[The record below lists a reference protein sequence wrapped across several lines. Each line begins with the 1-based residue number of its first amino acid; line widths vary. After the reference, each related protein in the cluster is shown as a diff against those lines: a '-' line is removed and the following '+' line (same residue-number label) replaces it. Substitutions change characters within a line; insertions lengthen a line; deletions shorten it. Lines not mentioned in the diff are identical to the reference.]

1 MHSIIPGILEKDWS
15 IIEEKIAIVR
25 QFSNSVHIDFIDGK
39 FSPNITFL
47 DPKPFSKYT
56 KDLPA
61 GEADLFL
68 EAHLMVD
75 NPLQYL
81 EPLANAGFRRFLGH
95 VEKMSNLEEFVAR
108 GEILGEVGLAIDG
121 KTSLETINISY
132 EDLDVILLMGID
144 AGFSGRQFQPQI
156 LDKIK
161 TIREK
166 TFIPIEVDGGV
177 NDKTILEIKKAG
189 ADRFVVTSFLFKEGD
204 PSKNYQTLLN
214 LNSQG
219 V

>member
-1 MHSIIPGILEKDWS
+1 MIIPGILEKDWNT
-15 IIEEKIAIVR
+15 IEEKIAIVR

-39 FSPNITFL
+39 FSSNITFL
-47 DPKPFSKYT
+47 DLKPFSKYT
-56 KDLPA
+56 KDL
-61 GEADLFL
+61 FM

-108 GEILGEVGLAIDG
+108 GELLGEVGLAIDG

-177 NDKTILEIKKAG
+177 NDKTIPEIKKAG
-189 ADRFVVTSFLFKEGD
+189 ADRFVVTSFIFEEGD
-204 PSKNYQTLLN
+204 PIKNYETLVSLIHKE
-214 LNSQG
+214 
-219 V
+219 

>member
-47 DPKPFSKYT
+47 DLKPFSKYT
-56 KDLPA
+56 KDL
-61 GEADLFL
+61 FM

-177 NDKTILEIKKAG
+177 NDKTIPEIKKAG
-189 ADRFVVTSFLFKEGD
+189 ADRFVVTSFIFEEGD
-204 PSKNYQTLLN
+204 PIKNYETLVSLIHKE
-214 LNSQG
+214 
-219 V
+219 

>member
-1 MHSIIPGILEKDWS
+1 MIIPGILEKDWNT
-15 IIEEKIAIVR
+15 IEEKIAIVR

-47 DPKPFSKYT
+47 DLKPFSKYT
-56 KDLPA
+56 KDL
-61 GEADLFL
+61 FM

-108 GEILGEVGLAIDG
+108 GELLGEVGLAIDG

-144 AGFSGRQFQPQI
+144 AGFSGRQF
-156 LDKIK
+156 
-161 TIREK
+161 
-166 TFIPIEVDGGV
+166 
-177 NDKTILEIKKAG
+177 
-189 ADRFVVTSFLFKEGD
+189 
-204 PSKNYQTLLN
+204 
-214 LNSQG
+214 
-219 V
+219 

>member
-1 MHSIIPGILEKDWS
+1 MIIPGILEKDWNT
-15 IIEEKIAIVR
+15 IEEKIAIVR

-47 DPKPFSKYT
+47 DLKPFSKYT
-56 KDLPA
+56 KDL
-61 GEADLFL
+61 FM

-108 GEILGEVGLAIDG
+108 GELLGEVGLAIDG

-177 NDKTILEIKKAG
+177 NDKTIPEIKKAG
-189 ADRFVVTSFLFKEGD
+189 ADRFVVTSFIFEEGD
-204 PSKNYQTLLN
+204 PIKNYETLVSLIHKE
-214 LNSQG
+214 
-219 V
+219 

>member
-1 MHSIIPGILEKDWS
+1 MIIPGILEKDWNT
-15 IIEEKIAIVR
+15 IEEKIAIVR

-47 DPKPFSKYT
+47 DLKPFSKYT
-56 KDLPA
+56 KDL
-61 GEADLFL
+61 FM